1 VKGDQDGD
9 EVQNKRAFPEYLPL
23 TSIFVIFS
31 PIYVVIH
38 FKAYDLITTMDFLF
52 LKKLWYCV
60 GGGVKQIFGSIK

>member
-9 EVQNKRAFPEYLPL
+9 EVQNKRAFTEYLPL

-38 FKAYDLITTMDFLF
+38 FKAYDLMTTMDF
-52 LKKLWYCV
+52 
-60 GGGVKQIFGSIK
+60 